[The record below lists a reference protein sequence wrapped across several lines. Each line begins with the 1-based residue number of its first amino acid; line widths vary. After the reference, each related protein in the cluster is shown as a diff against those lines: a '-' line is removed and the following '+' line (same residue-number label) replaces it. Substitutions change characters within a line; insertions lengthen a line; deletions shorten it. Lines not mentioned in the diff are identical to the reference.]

1 MIEVDK
7 IDLIEGSIQDLQEVY
22 PRYTEDFAK
31 EEQKSSRQL
40 EALLKGGNY
49 KLLFAIDNA
58 IEQIIG
64 YAFIYEFACM
74 PAIWIDYIAI
84 NKEHRGSGYGSEF
97 FKKIAE
103 YKQDGIGV
111 FLEVEM
117 PEAED
122 KDDRAI
128 QLRRI
133 SFYERL
139 GAEKLDVPYLLPTEN
154 GGFPMYLYFKSSQRL
169 DILRKEHIQEAIT
182 EVYTHIHSDL
192 ENAASILKTFITEI
206 HDQPLK

>member
-1 MIEVDK
+1 MDK

-22 PRYTEDFAK
+22 VRFTKDFAP
-31 EEQKSSRQL
+31 EEQKSYQHLKSLL
-40 EALLKGGNY
+40 EAGNY
-49 KLLFAIDNA
+49 MLLFAKDNM

-64 YAFIYEFACM
+64 YAFIYEFVGV

-84 NKEHRGSGYGSEF
+84 NEEHRGSGYGSEF
-97 FKKIAE
+97 FKRIAE

-122 KDDRAI
+122 EAERTI

-154 GGFPMYLYFKSSQRL
+154 GGFPMYLYFKSSQRV
-169 DILRKEHIQEAIT
+169 DILRKEQIKAAIT
-182 EVYTHIHSDL
+182 EVYTHIHFDH
-192 ENAASILKTFITEI
+192 ENTASILNTFISEI
-206 HDQPLK
+206 HDEQLK